1 MAIQSHF
8 TRLPELITVAFGPR
22 CLSGDV
28 NRQEED
34 EEKGTF
40 KPVEEDKFQS
50 DGDSF
55 RVCIDKYQSNGKRK
69 G

>member
-1 MAIQSHF
+1 MAMQSHS

-40 KPVEEDKFQS
+40 KPVEEDTFQS
-50 DGDSF
+50 GGDTIEVA
-55 RVCIDKYQSNGKRK
+55 RVLD
-69 G
+69 